1 MEAGTWKGKKVLSS
15 KQKWRRKSVLVKI
28 KSRWQSWLQRLKR
41 FPVLYAIRL
50 ACVSSGDALL
60 FSPMKAHLQLI
71 IEIKPQ
77 TVFCSAV
84 VKTTNILSLFFFFK
98 YWLGMP
104 SLCLILEFYSNA
116 GSWFS
121 IPIEMNKNVSKW
133 AQYLYSS
140 ISFSLNTLNAN
151 TWFK

>member
-1 MEAGTWKGKKVLSS
+1 M
-15 KQKWRRKSVLVKI
+15 VKI

-71 IEIKPQ
+71 IEVKPQ
-77 TVFCSAV
+77 TVFCSVV
-84 VKTTNILSLFFFFK
+84 VKTTNILSLFLQVLAGNAKLVPDFGVLFH
-98 YWLGMP
+98 
-104 SLCLILEFYSNA
+104 SNRN
-116 GSWFS
+116 
-121 IPIEMNKNVSKW
+121 EQNVSKW

-140 ISFSLNTLNAN
+140 ISFSLNILNAN
-151 TWFK
+151 IWFK

>member
-15 KQKWRRKSVLVKI
+15 KQKWRRKSFLVKI
-28 KSRWQSWLQRLKR
+28 KSRWQSWLQLLKR

-60 FSPMKAHLQLI
+60 FSPMRAHLQLI

-77 TVFCSAV
+77 SVFCSAV
-84 VKTTNILSLFFFFK
+84 VKTTNILSLFF
-98 YWLGMP
+98 LQVLAG
-104 SLCLILEFYSNA
+104 NA
-116 GSWFS
+116 KLVPDFGSWFS

-140 ISFSLNTLNAN
+140 ISLSLNILNAN
-151 TWFK
+151 IWFK